1 MSGDNNIPNDW
12 VETTLGEVCDL
23 LDCLH
28 KTPKYSTTGLP
39 MVRVTDVENG
49 ILNTIKCLR
58 VNDEIFKA
66 FSKSYEPKIGDIVF
80 TRVGSFGL
88 SAIVKREEK
97 FCIGQNTTL
106 IISNGINSF
115 FLFYYLISSAARYQI
130 EGLSSGS
137 TQPTISMA
145 SIRKIIL
152 PLPPLPEQKA
162 IAKILT
168 AFDDKI
174 DLLHRQN
181 KTLEAIAQTLFKEW
195 FGKESDNWELI
206 KISKFVEISSS
217 KRIFHGE
224 YVDNGIPFYRSKEII
239 ELSTKPDISTELF
252 ISKERFDKIKNK
264 FDVPIK
270 GDILLTAVG
279 TLGVSFQVRDNN
291 PFYFKDGNL
300 IWFKNFNEQLTS
312 DFLYNWL
319 KLKSTQSQLG
329 IISIGSTQKALTIAS
344 IKELEIPFI
353 KNSIKRRE
361 FNELLKSSLNKVNH
375 NQFQILTLKKTRDTL
390 LPKLM
395 SGQIRVDLSACNAQA
410 DEFKKDS
417 LC

>member
-1 MSGDNNIPNDW
+1 MSGDNSIPNGW
-12 VETTLGEVCDL
+12 VETTLGEVSKRKQYGYTESANLEEIGPKFLRITDIQNDFINWQTVPYCPISDSDL
-23 LDCLH
+23 E
-28 KTPKYSTTGLP
+28 KYKLNVGDVVIARTGNSTGAT
-39 MVRVTDVENG
+39 M
-49 ILNTIKCLR
+49 TIKEK
-58 VNDEIFKA
+58 VNA
-66 FSKSYEPKIGDIVF
+66 VF
-80 TRVGSFGL
+80 AS
-88 SAIVKREEK
+88 
-97 FCIGQNTTL
+97 
-106 IISNGINSF
+106 
-115 FLFYYLISSAARYQI
+115 YLIRFQLDINKADYNFIDFLVRSKIWYSFVK
-130 EGLSSGS
+130 SVKSGS
-137 TQPTISMA
+137 AQGGANANDFALFPIN
-145 SIRKIIL
+145 
-152 PLPPLPEQKA
+152 LPPLSEQKA

-174 DLLHRQN
+174 ELLQAQN
-181 KTLEAIAQTLFKEW
+181 KTLETTAQTLFKEW

-206 KISKFVEISSS
+206 KISEFVEISSS
-217 KRIFHGE
+217 KRIFHNE

-252 ISKERFDKIKNK
+252 ISKERFNKIKNK

-279 TLGVSFQVRDNN
+279 TIGVSFQVRDNN

-319 KLKSTQSQLG
+319 KLKSTQYQLG

-344 IKELEIPFI
+344 VKELEIPFI

-361 FNELLKSSLNKVNH
+361 FNDLLKSSLNKVNH
-375 NQFQILTLKKTRDTL
+375 NQFKIQTLKQTRDTL

-395 SGQIRVDLSACNAQA
+395 IGQLRV
-410 DEFKKDS
+410 DEFKEGS